1 MEVVIPLEA
10 KTGRTKVDDEV
21 LALNKTLIEITQAN
35 QKAASHGLA
44 AVLGVGIALSVL
56 GALKWYSKIQR
67 RDDKLAELQIE
78 KLEAELLKLRAE
90 AAASSISIGT
100 GGESASEDG

>member
-67 RDDKLAELQIE
+67 RDKLAELQIE